1 VIDPIRPTA
10 AACFR
15 IALFSYIPFFPALF
29 LGAILSVNSIQPG
42 GWIFFGLLFCS
53 IVVSSVFATM
63 GRVQLTR
70 ELDAGYSSLRRFSG
84 VAQAPAGSG
93 PSSTPTSTYVALNDP
108 NLGRVQRSG
117 GGNNWTLVV
126 TIVFVGIAVGVVELL
141 NSPTLGEM
149 PTLDGGLVLVLIVG
163 SVVAL
168 LSFVGWVVGLAAGRR
183 LSTVAAMHPSGLLID
198 AVRSSEFVS
207 ALSRMSPNTESTF
220 NVVVAVD
227 RSGITFWTGRRSSTA
242 PYLTV
247 PWSQIEQLTPLTAN
261 NEQAT
266 RGNLTFTAIGIT
278 ARLVEG
284 HVTLPV
290 IPRRAGLAVFRPAN
304 PAYVQHQ
311 ISRIE
316 ASRR

>member
-1 VIDPIRPTA
+1 VIHSIRPSA
-10 AACFR
+10 AVCFR
-15 IALFSYIPFFPALF
+15 IALFSYIPFFPALI
-29 LGAILSVNSIQPG
+29 LGAVLSLNSIQPA
-42 GWIFFGLLFCS
+42 GWIFFGLLIGS
-53 IVVSSVFATM
+53 VIAAGVFATM

-70 ELDAGYSSLRRFSG
+70 ELNSGYSSLRRFAG
-84 VAQAPAGSG
+84 VAHVPAV
-93 PSSTPTSTYVALNDP
+93 SSLNSMPISNYVALNDP

-126 TIVFVGIAVGVVELL
+126 TIVFVGVAIGVVELL
-141 NSPTLGEM
+141 NSPTIGDM
-149 PTLDGGLVLVLIVG
+149 PTLDVGLVLVLIAG

-183 LSTVAAMHPSGLLID
+183 LSIVAAMHPSGLLID
-198 AVRSSEFVS
+198 AVRSSEFVG
-207 ALSRMSPNTESTF
+207 ALSRVSPNAESTF

-227 RSGITFWTGRRSSTA
+227 RAGITFWTGRRSSTA

-266 RGNLTFTAIGIT
+266 RGSLTFTAIGIT
-278 ARLVEG
+278 VRLAED

-290 IPRRAGLAVFRPAN
+290 IPRRGGLAVFRPAN
-304 PAYVQHQ
+304 PAYVLHQ